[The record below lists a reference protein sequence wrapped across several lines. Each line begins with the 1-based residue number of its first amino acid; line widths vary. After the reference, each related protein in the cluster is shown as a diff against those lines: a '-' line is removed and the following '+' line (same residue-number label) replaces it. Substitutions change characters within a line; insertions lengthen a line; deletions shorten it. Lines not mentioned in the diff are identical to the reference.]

1 MAQADVG
8 LRDVAGWIRLILG
21 PDAVFLKFALIYGG
35 AISLLS
41 LATPLSVQLLV
52 NSVANVAMAAPLF
65 TLAGILFGLLLVV
78 GMLSAL
84 RIRLMALF
92 ERRLFARMVA
102 EITLR
107 AVHAKNPFFAD
118 AGTGHLF
125 NRFFDLITVQK
136 ALPSLLIGGF
146 TILLQGVVGLILTS
160 FYHPVFLAFNVVLV
174 MVLMVIWKIWT
185 RSGIRTAVAK
195 SHAKHATAHW
205 LESVGASNGFYQSIR
220 HLDYAI
226 DRSEEMTRSYV
237 RAHEQHFNFSFAQTV
252 CLLFTYASASAGLL
266 ALGGWLII
274 KGQLSIGQLV
284 AAELILSGV
293 FYGIAQLGT
302 YLDAFYDLSA
312 GVEELSLF
320 WGIPQQVPQGDGR
333 GPADGTIQLKAVRVG
348 KHRFDFAVNSG
359 EQVGIVAEGSA
370 QSAIIL
376 LLKRHELPAQGLVN
390 VGGQNITSLD
400 MFRLRADVRV
410 LDRPSFVEMSI
421 NDYLRL
427 AMGSG
432 EGDVM
437 GAIETVGLTEVLVD
451 LPGGLDAVISSS
463 GWPLSVGDLMALKLA
478 AALLARPKV
487 LVLSPLYDLLP
498 PRRLEAALRQFKALG
513 TTVLQF
519 TRRPEGVQRDR
530 YLWIGRDAQQFC
542 AGERELCALAAREEN
557 GDAHPA

>member
-1 MAQADVG
+1 MAQTGAG

-21 PDAVFLKFALIYGG
+21 PDAVFVKFALVYGG

-41 LATPLSVQLLV
+41 LATPISVQLLV
-52 NSVANVAMAAPLF
+52 NSVANVALAAPLF

-78 GMLSAL
+78 GLISAL
-84 RIRLMALF
+84 RVRLMSLF

-125 NRFFDLITVQK
+125 NRFFDLMTVQK

-146 TILLQGVVGLILTS
+146 TIILQGAVGLVVTS
-160 FYHPVFLAFNVVLV
+160 FYHPFFLAFNALLVAVLLIILQV
-174 MVLMVIWKIWT
+174 WT
-185 RSGIRTAVAK
+185 RGGIRTAIAK

-205 LESVGASNGFYQSIR
+205 LESVGGSNGFYQSSR

-226 DRSEEMTRSYV
+226 DRSEAFTQSYV
-237 RAHEQHFNFSFAQTV
+237 RAHERHFHYTFGQTV
-252 CLLFTYASASAGLL
+252 CLLLTYALASASLL
-266 ALGGWLII
+266 AMGGWLII
-274 KGQLSIGQLV
+274 QGQLSIGQLV

-293 FYGIAQLGT
+293 FYGVAQLGA
-302 YLDAFYDLSA
+302 YLEAFYDLAA

-320 WGIPQQVPQGDGR
+320 WGIAQQVPQGDGR
-333 GPADGTIQLKAVRVG
+333 GPADGTIRLRGVRLG
-348 KHRFDFAVNSG
+348 RHHFDFAVESG
-359 EQVGIVAEGSA
+359 EQVAILAEAEA

-376 LLKRHELPAQGLVN
+376 LLKRHETPEQGLV
-390 VGGQNITSLD
+390 VIGGQDIAAFD
-400 MFRLRADVRV
+400 MYRLRADVRV
-410 LDRPSFVEMSI
+410 LDRPTFVEMSI

-427 AMGSG
+427 AA
-432 EGDVM
+432 GDRQADIM
-437 GAIETVGLTEVLVD
+437 KTLDTVGLTGRLLD
-451 LPGGLDAVISSS
+451 LPRGLDAMISTS

-478 AALLARPKV
+478 AALLARPRV

-498 PRRLEAALRQFKALG
+498 PRLLESALAELRAMG

-519 TRRPEGVQRDR
+519 TRRPEGIRRDR
-530 YLWIGRDAQQFC
+530 YLWIGRQSQSFC
-542 AGERELCALAAREEN
+542 ASEPELSALAAREESS
-557 GDAHPA
+557 DATRA

>member
-1 MAQADVG
+1 MAQTGAG

-21 PDAVFLKFALIYGG
+21 PDAVFVKFALVYGG

-41 LATPLSVQLLV
+41 LATPISVQLLV
-52 NSVANVAMAAPLF
+52 NSVANVALAAPLF
-65 TLAGILFGLLLVV
+65 TLAAILFGLLLVV
-78 GMLSAL
+78 GLISAL
-84 RIRLMALF
+84 RVRLMALF

-125 NRFFDLITVQK
+125 NRFFDLMTVQK

-146 TILLQGVVGLILTS
+146 TILLQGAVGLVVTS
-160 FYHPVFLAFNVVLV
+160 FYHPFFLAFNALLLAVLLIILQV
-174 MVLMVIWKIWT
+174 WT
-185 RSGIRTAVAK
+185 RGGIRTAIAK

-205 LESVGASNGFYQSIR
+205 LESVGGSNGFYQSSR

-226 DRSEEMTRSYV
+226 DRSEAFTQSYV
-237 RAHEQHFNFSFAQTV
+237 RAHERHFHYTFGQTV
-252 CLLFTYASASAGLL
+252 CLLLTYALASASLL
-266 ALGGWLII
+266 AMGGWLII
-274 KGQLSIGQLV
+274 QGQLSIGQLV

-293 FYGIAQLGT
+293 FYGVAQLGS
-302 YLDAFYDLSA
+302 YLEAFYDLAA

-333 GPADGTIQLKAVRVG
+333 GPADGTIRLRGVRLG
-348 KHRFDFAVNSG
+348 RHHFDFAVESG
-359 EQVGIVAEGSA
+359 EQVAILAEAEA

-376 LLKRHELPAQGLVN
+376 LLKRHETPEQGLV
-390 VGGQNITSLD
+390 VIGGQDIAAFD
-400 MFRLRADVRV
+400 MYRLRADVRV
-410 LDRPSFVEMSI
+410 LDRPTFVEMSI

-427 AMGSG
+427 AA
-432 EGDVM
+432 GDRQADIM
-437 GAIETVGLTEVLVD
+437 KTLDTVGLTARLLD
-451 LPGGLDAVISSS
+451 LPRGLDAMISTS

-478 AALLARPKV
+478 AALLARPRV

-498 PRRLEAALRQFKALG
+498 PRRLESALAELRAMG

-519 TRRPEGVQRDR
+519 TRRPEGIARDR
-530 YLWIGRDAQQFC
+530 YLWIGRQSQRFC
-542 AGERELCALAAREEN
+542 ASEPELSALAAREESS
-557 GDAHPA
+557 DAAPA